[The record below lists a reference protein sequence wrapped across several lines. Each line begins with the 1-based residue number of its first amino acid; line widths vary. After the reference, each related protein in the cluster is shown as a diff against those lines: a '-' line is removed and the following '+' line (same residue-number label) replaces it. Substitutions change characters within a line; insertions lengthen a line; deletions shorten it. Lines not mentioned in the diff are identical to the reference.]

1 MVKQLS
7 KGEKRLNKVLSTIA
21 WVFILI
27 GLTAVTWFYMFSS
40 THVNTNDAQVRQY
53 ITPVS
58 SRVPGFITQVNYEEN
73 QFVHKGDTLI
83 VIDNR
88 EYKYA
93 VDVAEANL
101 KSTTQSVDTYV
112 KAVDKEESEANVLD
126 AKIESAKIEVWRTE
140 QDYNRFRNLV
150 KEDAATL
157 QQFEEIEAK
166 YKQSKSNLEA
176 LQQQKKTVFV
186 SSSTEE
192 SKIKPIQ
199 SQVELNK
206 SKVKD
211 AKLTYSYSYL
221 IAPYDGWV
229 GTKNIQLGQL
239 IKQGQALVHVVSQ
252 EKWIIANFLETQLNG
267 IDFSKPIKI
276 KADAFPEIEYEG
288 KVLSLSPASGSEF
301 ALNKPNNATGNFVKI
316 EQRFPIKIILK
327 SSKNNDKLR
336 SGMNVLVSAEKDKK

>member
-7 KGEKRLNKVLSTIA
+7 KGEKRLNRILSSIA
-21 WVFILI
+21 WLFILV
-27 GLTAVTWFYMFSS
+27 GLVAVAWFYFFSS

-58 SRVPGFITQVNYEEN
+58 SRIPGFITEINYEEN

-88 EYKYA
+88 EYQYA
-93 VDVAEANL
+93 IDAAAADL
-101 KSTTQSVDTYV
+101 QSTTQSVDTYI
-112 KAVDKEESEANVLD
+112 KSVDKEESEANVLD

-140 QDYNRFRNLV
+140 QDYKRYKNLV
-150 KEDAATL
+150 EQDAATL

-166 YKQSKSNLEA
+166 YKQAKSSLDA
-176 LQQQKKTVFV
+176 LNQQKNTVFA

-192 SKIKPIQ
+192 SKIKPVQ
-199 SQVELNK
+199 SQILRNQ
-206 SKVKD
+206 SKLRN

-221 IAPYDGWV
+221 VAPYDGWV
-229 GTKNIQLGQL
+229 GTKNVQVGQL
-239 IKQGQALVHVVSQ
+239 IKEGQALVQVVSK
-252 EKWIIANFLETQLNG
+252 EKWVVANFKETQLNG
-267 IDFSKPIKI
+267 IDISKPIKI
-276 KADAFPEIEYEG
+276 KADAFPDVVFEG
-288 KVLSLSPASGSEF
+288 KVESLSPAAGSEF
-301 ALNKPNNATGNFVKI
+301 ALVKPDNATGNFVKI

-336 SGMNVLVSAEKDKK
+336 SGMNVLISAEKVKN